1 MVNRSVKDFDT
12 KDFGKVAVLFGGT
25 SAERE
30 ISLISGNAVLVAL
43 QARGV
48 DAVGIDVGSGI
59 IRQLEELSPDRVFI
73 VLHGPGG
80 EDGTLQGALEFLGL
94 PYTGSGVL
102 ASALAMD
109 KLRTKLLWKGMGI
122 PTAPFAV
129 LTGESDWQQ
138 VLDSLGGAVM
148 VKPAREGSSIGMA
161 KASTAAELQAAWEA
175 ADRHGGGV
183 IAESWLSGD
192 EYTIAILNGRA
203 LPVIKLETDRGFYD
217 YEAKYLRDDTRY
229 LCPCGLEPARE
240 QALQELSMKAFDSLG
255 CKGWGRVDAMV
266 DGKGNFMLLEVN
278 TVPGMTTHS
287 LVPMA
292 ARAEGMDFEELV
304 VTILATT
311 LATRSGATP

>member
-1 MVNRSVKDFDT
+1 MGGATVAG
-12 KDFGKVAVLFGGT
+12 FGKVAVLFGGT

-30 ISLISGNAVLVAL
+30 ISLISGNAVLAGL
-43 QARGV
+43 LRQGV
-48 DAVGIDVGSGI
+48 DAVGIDVGPGI
-59 IRQLEELSPDRVFI
+59 IGELEALAPDLAFI

-109 KLRTKLLWKGMGI
+109 KFRTKLLWRGLGL
-122 PTAPFAV
+122 PTANFAD
-129 LTGESDWQQ
+129 LSADSDWSST
-138 VLDSLGGAVM
+138 LSALGGAVM

-161 KASTAAELQAAWEA
+161 KATSAAELAAAWHR
-175 ADRHGGGV
+175 ADSLGGGV

-192 EYTIAILNGRA
+192 EYTVAILDGRP

-229 LCPCGLEPARE
+229 LCPCGLPPERE
-240 QALQELSMKAFDSLG
+240 RELQELCLRAFTSLG
-255 CKGWGRVDAMV
+255 CRGWGRVDAMV
-266 DGKGNFMLLEVN
+266 DEDGNFQLLEVN

-292 ARAEGMDFEELV
+292 ARAVGMDFDQLV
-304 VTILATT
+304 VAILAT
-311 LATRSGATP
+311 AESGTA